1 MHLEAW
7 ESGKPLLALK
17 FELLQKPEV
26 ESKKLRPVGL
36 KEGLILESS
45 LMIPYVAEV
54 LKPAWHWTEEACGVV
69 LEWFG
74 SGSDYVITCSV
85 QVRFVFEQVQTQLS
99 ITILFKFI
107 IKKKNNF

>member
-1 MHLEAW
+1 MSTMSAIMHLEAW

-17 FELLQKPEV
+17 FESLQKPEV

-54 LKPAWHWTEEACGVV
+54 LKPAWHWTEEACGEMFD
-69 LEWFG
+69 EWVEKLKG
-74 SGSDYVITCSV
+74 TKYKPMDKKVDPDM
-85 QVRFVFEQVQTQLS
+85 VRPEF
-99 ITILFKFI
+99 
-107 IKKKNNF
+107 